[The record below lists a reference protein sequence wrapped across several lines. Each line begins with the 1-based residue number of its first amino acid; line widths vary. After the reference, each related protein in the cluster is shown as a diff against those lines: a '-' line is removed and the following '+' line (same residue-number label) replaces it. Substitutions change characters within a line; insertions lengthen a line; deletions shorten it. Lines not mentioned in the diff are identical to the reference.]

1 MPHPAPLTSLFS
13 PLPSP
18 LPSGGGLRL
27 RLRHDRRRED
37 EARRRRARVWHQDDP
52 LCPLRRCAAAPLVAM
67 HRGGGSFQTRPASPA
82 TDSASHAHTPCPYVP
97 ARKKR
102 KLPLPTAHA
111 GTSSNR
117 NLTNYE
123 LAWPRTHA
131 TAPPSRTHATH
142 ATLACPPPPTPLPHM
157 RHAGGVL
164 EYGVGEES
172 ALADTTLNAALKM
185 QCEGA
190 NAAYSICNTEPCTA
204 PCLGSP
210 RLSSAQL
217 THPSLPRLPCCAPQ
231 TGRRAAAARR
241 SPART

>member
-123 LAWPRTHA
+123 LAWPHTRDRSAQPNPRDSRHARLPPPSHTPPPHA
-131 TAPPSRTHATH
+131 TRRRRPRV
-142 ATLACPPPPTPLPHM
+142 
-157 RHAGGVL
+157 RRRR
-164 EYGVGEES
+164 GVG
-172 ALADTTLNAALKM
+172 
-185 QCEGA
+185 
-190 NAAYSICNTEPCTA
+190 
-204 PCLGSP
+204 
-210 RLSSAQL
+210 
-217 THPSLPRLPCCAPQ
+217 
-231 TGRRAAAARR
+231 ARR
-241 SPART
+241 HDAQRGAQDAVRGRQRRLLDL